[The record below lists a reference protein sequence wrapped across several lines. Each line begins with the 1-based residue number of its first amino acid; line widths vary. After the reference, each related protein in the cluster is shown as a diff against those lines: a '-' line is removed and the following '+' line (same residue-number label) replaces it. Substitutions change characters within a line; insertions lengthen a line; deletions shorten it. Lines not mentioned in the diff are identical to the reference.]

1 MNKQQNKILAIVYQ
15 NADEGITLDDIS
27 KKTKLSKISAN
38 MEIASLIELNAIKEC
53 PGQVFKPSSGKLKMM
68 T

>member
-27 KKTKLSKISAN
+27 KKTKISKISAN
-38 MEIASLIELNAIKEC
+38 MEIQSLTELNAIKEC
-53 PGQVFKPSSGKLKMM
+53 PGQVYKPSNGKLKMM